1 MNKGQTIDFTYLG
14 YHEITNGMV
23 HCMFH
28 YIVDVNR
35 IIHATLSDATCT
47 AIRIAFKIAC
57 VDTSVNGM
65 NNMYVLWLLRQ
76 KKPFH

>member
-1 MNKGQTIDFTYLG
+1 MNKGQTIDFTYLS

-23 HCMFH
+23 HYMFH

-35 IIHATLSDATCT
+35 IIHATLSDAT

-57 VDTSVNGM
+57 VDTNISAKSDT
-65 NNMYVLWLLRQ
+65 YYI
-76 KKPFH
+76 

>member
-23 HCMFH
+23 HYMFH
-28 YIVDVNR
+28 YIVDVKPY
-35 IIHATLSDATCT
+35 HTTTLSDAT
-47 AIRIAFKIAC
+47 AIRISFKIAC
-57 VDTSVNGM
+57 VDTRVNGM
-65 NNMYVLWLLRQ
+65 NNMYALWLLRQ

>member
-23 HCMFH
+23 HYMFH

-35 IIHATLSDATCT
+35 IIHATLSDAT
-47 AIRIAFKIAC
+47 AIRISFKIAF
-57 VDTSVNGM
+57 VDTNISAKSDT
-65 NNMYVLWLLRQ
+65 YYI
-76 KKPFH
+76 

>member
-23 HCMFH
+23 HYMFH

-35 IIHATLSDATCT
+35 IIHARYF
-47 AIRIAFKIAC
+47 IRCYRYSNSFQNC
-57 VDTSVNGM
+57 V
-65 NNMYVLWLLRQ
+65 R
-76 KKPFH
+76 

>member
-1 MNKGQTIDFTYLG
+1 MNKGQTIDFTYLS

-23 HCMFH
+23 HYMFH

-35 IIHATLSDATCT
+35 IIHATLSDAT
-47 AIRIAFKIAC
+47 AIRIAFKIAF
-57 VDTSVNGM
+57 VDTRVSQRYEQ
-65 NNMYVLWLLRQ
+65 YVCIVAIAT